1 MESPILYVNAC
12 VRNESRTKRL
22 AERLL
27 VMLDKPYEEIRLQEI
42 SFPPST
48 KRISISVTNLVSW
61 AIIRIPCL
69 NLLGSFRKRRP

>member
-27 VMLDKPYEEIRLQEI
+27 AMLGKPYEEIRLQEI
-42 SFPPST
+42 SFPPP
-48 KRISISVTNLVSW
+48 RQRSVSQ
-61 AIIRIPCL
+61 
-69 NLLGSFRKRRP
+69 